1 MLLPFNPLLC
11 HGTRPLVLQLSHQKD
26 HTPVCIV
33 TGPSPDS
40 LLFFHQLLLSSVGK
54 VERWLGSEESSLA
67 SEGLA
72 VGAQE
77 EREEWPGALIK
88 LSESG
93 AVPIRPKCPC
103 PFG

>member
-26 HTPVCIV
+26 HSPVCIV
-33 TGPSPDS
+33 TGPSPDFLFS
-40 LLFFHQLLLSSVGK
+40 FFHQLLLSSVEK

-77 EREEWPGALIK
+77 E
-88 LSESG
+88 
-93 AVPIRPKCPC
+93 
-103 PFG
+103 